1 MLTSVSSSWSLPSSG
16 RAVSL
21 DGTVHAS
28 PPAQRRASAPAHP
41 DRSVQ
46 PVSIVAT
53 GTPIPRARLSSLY
66 SVLPERQAAM
76 KSGHVTLVATASAPA
91 GTPISPHEFKIPTRV
106 TLEIQR
112 VRDAIA
118 ESGGGLRAMQH
129 FVRELAKDQSPRISR
144 TV

>member
-1 MLTSVSSSWSLPSSG
+1 MLTSVSSSGSLPLSG
-16 RAVSL
+16 QAVPMY
-21 DGTVHAS
+21 GTVHAALS
-28 PPAQRRASAPAHP
+28 AQPTASGPAHT

-46 PVSIVAT
+46 PMSIVAT

-66 SVLPERQAAM
+66 SMLPERQAAM